1 MPITPSTTGQC
12 HRALLTLACLLLV
25 ACGDP
30 VAEHVQTVLAGGD
43 GREDAMMELL
53 FAKSKALPAILRAL
67 EDSSGS
73 ARGRTDL
80 VEILWKLHVRE
91 SDARI
96 LPALTERI
104 NDPAPEVRR
113 AVAVAFGDMGD
124 KDVIPR
130 LLEQLAA
137 ERDESVQ
144 DELLKAIEV
153 LDEWE
158 LRGPGRGSGAIEVLG
173 GASLSAAQ
181 RETFTGILRS
191 IVAVASSD
199 SLRQTADEFLA
210 KMAGQLAAEGD
221 RAVLKADLEGSE
233 ALYRSALE
241 LRPGTRV
248 ALQRLGQ
255 LFLFNGDREL
265 GLEVLSDGGMVMRAP
280 RLTRIPI
287 LDGQL
292 GDAAWREAAYAD
304 TFFQCI
310 SVMRAV
316 GAEGRSEAWVGYTD
330 SSLWVG
336 VRGYEEDTADLT
348 TEHTDRDGLVHTDD
362 CVEVHFDVDLDRRTF
377 HQIVV
382 NSLGTIADFH
392 VGRVQNFD
400 SASEWNGDQRVATA
414 VEPTHWMLEMEVP
427 FRTLG
432 IEAVRAG
439 DLWGFNV
446 ARVRIAHGGEY
457 DQWVPTYGYSG
468 RPDRFGLL
476 LFE

>member
-1 MPITPSTTGQC
+1 V
-12 HRALLTLACLLLV
+12 ALLAC

-30 VAEHVQTVLAGGD
+30 VTRHVETVLTGAD
-43 GREDAMMELL
+43 GREEAMMELL
-53 FAKSKALPAILRAL
+53 FAKSKALPAILIAL
-67 EDSSGS
+67 EDPSGS
-73 ARGRTDL
+73 ARGRAAL

-91 SDARI
+91 SDPRI
-96 LPALTERI
+96 LPALAERLS
-104 NDPAPEVRR
+104 DPAPEVRG
-113 AVAVAFGDMGD
+113 AVAIAFGDIGD
-124 KDVIPR
+124 KDTIAN
-130 LLEQLAA
+130 LLEQLAT

-144 DELLKAIEV
+144 HELFKALEV
-153 LDEWE
+153 LDEWQV
-158 LRGPGRGSGAIEVLG
+158 RGPGRGSGAIEVLG
-173 GASLSAAQ
+173 GASLSEEQ
-181 RETFTGILRS
+181 RQTFTEILQ
-191 IVAVASSD
+191 ATVASASAD

-221 RAVLKADLEGSE
+221 KALLQADLEGSE

-248 ALQRLGQ
+248 AAQRLGQ
-255 LFLFNGDREL
+255 LFLFNGDRDR

-280 RLTRIPI
+280 KLTRSPT

-292 GDAAWREAAYAD
+292 DDAAWREAAYAD

-330 SSLWVG
+330 SSLWLG

-348 TEHTDRDGLVHTDD
+348 AVHTDRDGLVHTDD
-362 CVEVHFDVDLDRRTF
+362 CVEVHLDVNLDRRTF

-382 NSLGTIADFH
+382 NSLGTVADFYI
-392 VGRVQNFD
+392 GGTQQDWQN
-400 SASEWNGDQRVATA
+400 ASEWNGDQRMAIA
-414 VEPTHWMLEMEVP
+414 VEPTYWMVEMEVP

-432 IEAVRAG
+432 VEEIRGG
-439 DLWGFNV
+439 DLWGLNV

-457 DQWVPTYGYSG
+457 DQWVPTFGYSG

>member
-1 MPITPSTTGQC
+1 
-12 HRALLTLACLLLV
+12 
-25 ACGDP
+25 
-30 VAEHVQTVLAGGD
+30 
-43 GREDAMMELL
+43 MELL
-53 FAKSKALPAILRAL
+53 FAKGKALPAILSAL
-67 EDSSGS
+67 EDPTGPP
-73 ARGRTDL
+73 RGRADL

-96 LPALTERI
+96 LPALTEQLG
-104 NDPAPEVRR
+104 DPAAEVRR
-113 AVAVAFGDMGD
+113 AVAVAFGDIGD
-124 KDVIPR
+124 KKVIPA

-137 ERDESVQ
+137 ESDESVQ
-144 DELLKAIEV
+144 DEQLKALEV
-153 LDEWE
+153 LDEWQV
-158 LRGPGRGSGAIEVLG
+158 RGPGRSSGVIEVLG
-173 GASLSAAQ
+173 GGSLSEAQ

-191 IVAVASSD
+191 IVADASSD

-221 RAVLKADLEGSE
+221 KALLQADLEGSE

-255 LFLFNGDREL
+255 LFLFNGDRDR
-265 GLEVLSDGGMVMRAP
+265 GLDVLLDGGMVMLAP
-280 RLTRIPI
+280 KLSQTPT

-292 GDAAWREAAYAD
+292 EDAAWLGAAYAD

-330 SSLWVG
+330 SSLWIA

-348 TEHTDRDGLVHTDD
+348 AVQTDRDANVHMDD
-362 CVEVHFDVDLDRRTF
+362 CVEVHFDVDIDRRTF
-377 HQIVV
+377 HQIIV
-382 NSLGTIADFH
+382 NSLGTIADFQ
-392 VGRVQNFD
+392 VGAVQIWD
-400 SASEWNGDQRVATA
+400 SATEWNGDERVATA
-414 VEPTHWMLEMEVP
+414 VEPTYWSVEMEVP
-427 FRTLG
+427 LRTLG
-432 IEAVRAG
+432 VEQVRPG
-439 DLWGFNV
+439 DLWGFNI
-446 ARVRIAHGGEY
+446 ARVRITHGGEY

-468 RPDRFGLL
+468 RPDRFGVL